1 MENNSQKG
9 DPEWCPKQASGIE
22 TNEVAD
28 GYIVYQ
34 PAADR
39 VRYLN
44 HTAAILLELCNGR
57 NRVRDMP
64 ELIRLAFDL
73 SSPPVEEVRECIE
86 QLVREGLIT

>member
-1 MENNSQKG
+1 MQDGSRKN
-9 DPEWCPKQASGIE
+9 DPTWCPTTAQGLE

-39 VRYLN
+39 VHYLN
-44 HTAAILLELCNGR
+44 HTAAILLELCNGK
-57 NRVRDMP
+57 NKVADMP

-73 SSPPVEEVRECIE
+73 SAPPIDEVHECLDRLIK
-86 QLVREGLIT
+86 EGLVS